1 LLARIT
7 IPGYYDDDVWSAAKQ
22 PAIHF
27 SGGFYPHGE
36 IMKLSAWNRDMS
48 GFDYLSLLVIDID
61 GRMRE
66 VSLPANYAS
75 EKVLKKGIG
84 FDASNFGYAKVS
96 SSDMVAVPD
105 LGTAFL
111 EEKDGFRILHAF
123 CNVKTKDS
131 LPFDQYPRQVAVGAL
146 EKLRDSGVG
155 EDVMLLVELEFYVF
169 DDVRYSTTVGHS
181 YYYVENS
188 EGIGDESEDAPRVGL
203 SRAYHLTSPEDR
215 YLLLRNRAVQ
225 SMLDAGIPVKY
236 HHHEVG
242 SSQLEIELDFISMAK
257 AGDAVVLAQW
267 ILRNEAAELGLHV
280 TFMPKPMYKIAG
292 SGLHVHQFIVQGGNS
307 VFPGEGLYG
316 LSATG
321 LSYTAGILSHAL
333 SGSLLAFSNPSTNSY
348 RRLVPGYEAP
358 VNATFAQGSRAAAVR
373 IPGYLGK
380 GESRIE
386 FRTGDATAN
395 IYFFLAAMVLAGL
408 DGVERRL
415 DPVAMGFS
423 TEKATTKN
431 TFPTGLF
438 HVLAGLKK
446 DYAYLEGVFPPELL
460 AEWTARKAKDA
471 EYVYN
476 APVPQEYELYF

>member
-1 LLARIT
+1 
-7 IPGYYDDDVWSAAKQ
+7 
-22 PAIHF
+22 
-27 SGGFYPHGE
+27 
-36 IMKLSAWNRDMS
+36 MKLSAWNHDMS

-61 GRMRE
+61 GRLRA
-66 VSLPANYAS
+66 VSLPASYAS

-84 FDASNFGYAKVS
+84 FDASNFGYAKVH

-105 LGTAFL
+105 LGSSFI
-111 EEKDGFRILHAF
+111 EEKEGFRILHAF
-123 CNVKTKDS
+123 CDVKTTDGM
-131 LPFDQYPRQVAVGAL
+131 PFAQYPREVVAKAL
-146 EKLRDSGVG
+146 EKVRRSGVG

-169 DDVRYSTTVGHS
+169 DNVRYSTTVDHS
-181 YYYVENS
+181 YYFVENS
-188 EGIGDESEDAPRVGL
+188 EGIGEESEDSPRVGL
-203 SRAYHLTSPEDR
+203 SRAYHLSSPDDR
-215 YLLLRNRAVQ
+215 YQLLRNKAVQ
-225 SMLDAGIPVKY
+225 SMIDAGIPVKY

-242 SSQLEIELDFISMAK
+242 SSQLEIELDFISLRK
-257 AGDAVVLAQW
+257 AGDLVTLAQW
-267 ILRNEAAELGLHV
+267 ILRNEAAELGLNV

-292 SGLHVHQFIVQGGNS
+292 SGMHVHQFIVKDGTS

-358 VNATFAQGSRAAAVR
+358 VSATFAQGSRAAAVR

-380 GESRIE
+380 GEARIE

-395 IYFFLAAMVLAGL
+395 IYYFLAAMVLAGL
-408 DGVERRL
+408 DGIAREL

-423 TEKATTKN
+423 SDKVTPKN
-431 TFPTGLF
+431 TFPTGLY

-446 DYAYLEGVFPPELL
+446 DSAYLEGSFPADLVS
-460 AEWTARKAKDA
+460 AWIARKSKDA

-476 APVPQEYELYF
+476 APVPQEFELYF